1 MPDLFSSDA
10 SVSFAAADVSAI
22 ASALDTVDASA
33 ARVSRTLS
41 KTFADALIN
50 GKSFESTLSTIGQ
63 QLSSIALQSATK
75 AAVDGIGSLLS
86 SAFSSFS
93 GAGGAVTAFA
103 EGGIVAQPTFFGS
116 GGGMGVMGEKGA
128 EAIMPLARGPD
139 GTLGVAA
146 SGQGGRPVAV
156 TVNISTP
163 DVQGFSRSEG
173 QVSAALARAV
183 ARGSRSL

>member
-1 MPDLFSSDA
+1 MTEQFSGGST
-10 SVSFAAADVSAI
+10 SSFAVTDLSAI
-22 ASALDTVDASA
+22 GTALDTVDASA

-50 GKSFESTLSTIGQ
+50 GKSFQSTLSTIGQ

-75 AAVDGIGSLLS
+75 AAVDGLGSALS
-86 SAFSSFS
+86 SAFSSFA
-93 GAGGAVTAFA
+93 GGGGAVTAFA
-103 EGGIVAQPTFFGS
+103 EGGVVSAPTFFGS
-116 GGGMGVMGEKGA
+116 GGGMGLMGEKGA

-163 DVQGFSRSEG
+163 DVQGFQRSEG

-183 ARGSRSL
+183 ARGGRGL